1 MRTDAELLAEARHDA
16 GAFRELYDRY
26 AQPMFAYHRRR
37 APDLDSAYDL
47 TAETFAQ
54 AWLSRLGFRNE
65 ADGSAGPWLFGI
77 ARHVVA
83 ASARSGALESRA
95 RERLGILEAADRRA
109 DEADPAAASRGSR
122 SAGGTA
128 WGDDL
133 DRAFTDLPAG
143 VRSAVTL
150 RVLEEEDY
158 ADVARRLGTTPQA
171 ARVRVH
177 RGLNTLRHVLT
188 NRSEV
193 SR

>member
-1 MRTDAELLAEARHDA
+1 VWLHSWFSRQTGSDTAAL
-16 GAFRELYDRY
+16 
-26 AQPMFAYHRRR
+26 
-37 APDLDSAYDL
+37 DL

-54 AWLSRLGFRNE
+54 AWLSRLRFRDE

-83 ASARSGALESRA
+83 ASARSGASESRA
-95 RERLGILEAADRRA
+95 RERLGILEAADRRVA
-109 DEADPAAASRGSR
+109 EVDPAADGGSR
-122 SAGGTA
+122 SAGGSA

-133 DRAFTDLPAG
+133 DRAFTDLPDG
-143 VRSAVTL
+143 VRSAVAL

-177 RGLNTLRHVLT
+177 RGLTALRHVLT